1 MKTVVKVITLKT
13 GVKLMHL
20 TNQKMGVTFIR
31 KIK

>member
-1 MKTVVKVITLKT
+1 MKTIIKIITLKT

-20 TNQKMGVTFIR
+20 TNEKMGVTFIR

>member
-20 TNQKMGVTFIR
+20 TNQKMGVTFVR